1 MRNTALVY
9 STKPLDLNIYL
20 EGRSGKES
28 KRLTTEKVVS
38 ILNCKKLIK
47 VIAVIIKETHLWVFN

>member
-1 MRNTALVY
+1 M
-9 STKPLDLNIYL
+9 DLNIYV
-20 EGRSGKES
+20 EGKSGKES

>member
-1 MRNTALVY
+1 MRSTALIY
-9 STKPLDLNIYL
+9 SSKPLDMNIYV
-20 EGRSGKES
+20 EGKSGKERE
-28 KRLTTEKVVS
+28 RLTTEKVVS